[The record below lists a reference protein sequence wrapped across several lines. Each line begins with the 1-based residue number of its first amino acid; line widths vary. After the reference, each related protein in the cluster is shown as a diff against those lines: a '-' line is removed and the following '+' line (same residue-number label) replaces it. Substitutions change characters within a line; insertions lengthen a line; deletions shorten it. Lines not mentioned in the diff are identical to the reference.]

1 MRRPA
6 GLVAFAI
13 FAFSAQPGFGQPAS
27 PAPAPTLSAQ
37 PSPSPTAVPVADAVD
52 AVAKRLIASKRVPGL
67 AVAVERHGVVV
78 EEAYGYADV
87 AKKVP
92 VTTDTRFEIG
102 SVTKQFTAAC
112 VLQLADAGK
121 LSLDD
126 RLGKYVSDYFVG
138 RGVTV
143 RQLLEQTSG
152 IPEYLDGADVVEAA
166 STQPATYATILD
178 RVSAKPLDFPPGT
191 RWEYSNTNYILLGR
205 IIEFVAREKYE
216 TYVREHVCEPA
227 GMTQSGFIDDEA
239 TLPAMARGYSATVT
253 GVAPAPALRE
263 DWAQAAG
270 GIVSTV
276 GDVVKWDDALLAGKI
291 VPPADVTLMGSD
303 ARLIDGSPT
312 HYGFGWLVD
321 DVGGHPHVWHN
332 GGTFGFHAVN
342 ATFPSDDETI
352 VMLGNSTSGLE
363 SSVSDI
369 FAKTHPD
376 VAAALDAVV
385 PGEDP
390 AVTARAKEWLHRFE
404 TDDIDR
410 SQLTATMSTLL
421 TPELTAEL
429 QRQFAPLGVPQS
441 LSYRGKVTSGTST
454 IYRYLATY
462 PTGTFVILIG
472 IDTSGKISG
481 YRLLPP

>member
-1 MRRPA
+1 
-6 GLVAFAI
+6 LAI
-13 FAFSAQPGFGQPAS
+13 FAFSARPGVGQPAS
-27 PAPAPTLSAQ
+27 PAPAPAPSLAAQ
-37 PSPSPTAVPVADAVD
+37 APPSPVAAMPIGDAVD
-52 AVAKRLIASKRVPGL
+52 LVAKRLIAAKRVPGL
-67 AVAVERHGVVV
+67 AVAVEQNGVVV
-78 EEAYGYADV
+78 EQAYGYADV

-126 RLGKYVSDYFVG
+126 RLGKYVSDYFIG

-152 IPEYLDGADVVEAA
+152 IPEYLDGADVVDAA
-166 STQPATYATILD
+166 STHPATYATILD

-205 IIEFVAREKYE
+205 IVEFVSREKYE
-216 TYVREHVCEPA
+216 TYVREHIFGPA

-239 TLPAMARGYSATVT
+239 TLPAMARGYTATGSGFT
-253 GVAPAPALRE
+253 PAPLLRE

-276 GDVVKWDDALLAGKI
+276 GDVLKWDDALLAGKI
-291 VPPADVTLMGSD
+291 VPAADVTLMRSE
-303 ARLIDGSPT
+303 AKLVDGSPT
-312 HYGFGWLVD
+312 HYGLGWLVD

-342 ATFPSDDETI
+342 ATFPSDDEAI
-352 VMLGNSTSGLE
+352 VILGNSTSGFE
-363 SSVSDI
+363 SAVSDI
-369 FAKTHPD
+369 FTKTHAD
-376 VAAALDAVV
+376 VLASLEAVV

-410 SQLTATMSTLL
+410 SQLTATMSTAL
-421 TPELTAEL
+421 TPELTAAA

-441 LSYRGKVTSGTST
+441 LSFRGKLEDGTST
-454 IYRYLATY
+454 IYRYLATF
-462 PTGTFVILIG
+462 PAGTFVILIG
-472 IDTSGKISG
+472 IDTNGKISG

>member
-1 MRRPA
+1 
-6 GLVAFAI
+6 LAI
-13 FAFSAQPGFGQPAS
+13 FACSARPGFGQQATPV
-27 PAPAPTLSAQ
+27 PAPSLSAQ
-37 PSPSPTAVPVADAVD
+37 PSPSPVAAVPVADAVD
-52 AVAKRLIASKRVPGL
+52 SVAKALIASKRVPGL

-78 EEAYGYADV
+78 EQAYGYADI
-87 AKKVP
+87 AKKVA

-112 VLQLADAGK
+112 VLQLAEAGK

-126 RLGKYVSDYFVG
+126 RLGKYVSDYFIG

-143 RQLLEQTSG
+143 RQLLQQTSG
-152 IPEYLDGADVVEAA
+152 IPEYLEGPDVVEDA

-205 IIEFVAREKYE
+205 IVEFVSREKYE
-216 TYVREHVCEPA
+216 TYVREHIFGPA
-227 GMTQSGFIDDEA
+227 GMTQSGFIDDEG
-239 TLPAMARGYSATVT
+239 TLPAMARGYTATGNGFT
-253 GVAPAPALRE
+253 PAPLLRE

-276 GDVVKWDDALLAGKI
+276 GDVLKWDDALLAGKI
-291 VPPADVTLMGSD
+291 VPPADVTLMRSE
-303 ARLIDGSPT
+303 ARLVDGSPT

-321 DVGGHPHVWHN
+321 EMSGHPHVWHN

-342 ATFPSDDETI
+342 ATFPSDDEAI
-352 VMLGNSTSGLE
+352 VMLGNSTSGSE
-363 SSVSDI
+363 AAVSDI
-369 FAKTHPD
+369 FAKTHAD
-376 VAAALDAVV
+376 VAASLTAVV

-390 AVTARAKEWLHRFE
+390 AITARAKEWLHRFE

-410 SQLTATMSTLL
+410 SQLTETMSTAL
-421 TPELTAEL
+421 TPEVAAQL
-429 QRQFAPLGVPQS
+429 QHQFAPLGVPPS
-441 LSYRGKVTSGTST
+441 LSFRGKLEDGTST
-454 IYRYLATY
+454 IYRYLAAF
-462 PTGTFVILIG
+462 PTGSFIILIG
-472 IDTSGKISG
+472 IDTNGKISG